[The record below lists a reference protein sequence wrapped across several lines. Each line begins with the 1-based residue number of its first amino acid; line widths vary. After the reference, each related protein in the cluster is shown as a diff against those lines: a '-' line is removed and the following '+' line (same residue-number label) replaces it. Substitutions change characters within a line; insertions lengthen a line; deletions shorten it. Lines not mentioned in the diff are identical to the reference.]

1 MNKKIGDIIRLVLGC
16 YLAFLG
22 IRILMQAVEQEP
34 TNKTFLTLA
43 ASVFVIVGA
52 VYALYSLKNILGITF
67 EKRSRPDKKKTESME
82 SNEDGKASKRPSS
95 SSKGRKGHVKLQSVG
110 PASENKAE
118 TGEETE
124 KIQPEKSEKEDLENE
139 NAAKDSPAEIG
150 GTENSGEDTVKQM
163 EEGAASEDRQED
175 SAGTAEE
182 ENRESPVEE
191 IMKKPEDNRTETAQD
206 EVHGDS
212 EQENDSEQE
221 KTKSEE
227 STEQETE
234 HRENDYEER

>member
-1 MNKKIGDIIRLVLGC
+1 MNKKIGDIIRIVLGC

-52 VYALYSLKNILGITF
+52 VYALYSLKNVLGITF

-124 KIQPEKSEKEDLENE
+124 KIQPEKSEKEDLENDKCGRRRE
-139 NAAKDSPAEIG
+139 PGESRGGDNEKAGGQSNRDS
-150 GTENSGEDTVKQM
+150 S
-163 EEGAASEDRQED
+163 R
-175 SAGTAEE
+175 
-182 ENRESPVEE
+182 
-191 IMKKPEDNRTETAQD
+191 
-206 EVHGDS
+206 
-212 EQENDSEQE
+212 
-221 KTKSEE
+221 
-227 STEQETE
+227 
-234 HRENDYEER
+234 

>member
-1 MNKKIGDIIRLVLGC
+1 MNKKIGDIIRIVLGC

-52 VYALYSLKNILGITF
+52 VYALYSLKNVLGITF

-139 NAAKDSPAEIG
+139 NAA
-150 GTENSGEDTVKQM
+150 
-163 EEGAASEDRQED
+163 EEV
-175 SAGTAEE
+175 
-182 ENRESPVEE
+182 NRESPVEE